1 MSYFIFQKN
10 KENINNSLYRI
21 AETEIDLNN
30 LNIIKENYKIIED
43 SQTNF
48 NFVKLGLKLVDKYDN
63 NNNIS
68 YLDITTTY
76 NEKRLK
82 NYILNYTSNI
92 KLFLENNKDHIF
104 YNKWNNYL
112 TQLDSL
118 NFSTITFPIISLEQY
133 YKDLQ
138 QPSLNPLQ
146 LP

>member
-10 KENINNSLYRI
+10 QENISISLYRI
-21 AETEIDLNN
+21 SETEIDLNN
-30 LNIIKENYKIIED
+30 LNITKDDYKIIED

-63 NNNIS
+63 NNNIT
-68 YLDITTTY
+68 YLDVTTTY

-82 NYILNYTSNI
+82 EYILDYKTNI
-92 KLFLENNKDHIF
+92 QLFLENNKNHIF

-112 TQLDSL
+112 TQLRSL
-118 NFSTITFPIISLEQY
+118 DLNTIIFPILSLEQY
-133 YKDLQ
+133 YDNLG
-138 QPSLNPLQ
+138 QPVLNPLQ